1 MKAIDYNTAK
11 QIETLLDLVDEALRI
26 SRSGEGLLSDALD
39 NLRTHRERIE
49 LEDTDK
55 RGRRTTDFCA
65 FGHIVADHLAKHH
78 PGRSIYRI
86 SAPERRGDVEVVFR
100 ASGDQPM
107 QAVTYRAD
115 GTWSGLSY
123 WCEGQ
128 I

>member
-39 NLRTHRERIE
+39 NLRTRREQIN
-49 LEDTDK
+49 LLDTDK
-55 RGRRTTDFCA
+55 LNRRVTDFAA
-65 FGHIVADHLAKHH
+65 FGHVLADHLAVNH
-78 PGRSIYRI
+78 PGRSIARI
-86 SAPERRGDVEVVFR
+86 EAPERRGDVVVIFR
-100 ASGDQPM
+100 ATDSLPQ
-107 QAVTYRAD
+107 QAMTYRAD
-115 GTWSGLSY
+115 GTWSELSY